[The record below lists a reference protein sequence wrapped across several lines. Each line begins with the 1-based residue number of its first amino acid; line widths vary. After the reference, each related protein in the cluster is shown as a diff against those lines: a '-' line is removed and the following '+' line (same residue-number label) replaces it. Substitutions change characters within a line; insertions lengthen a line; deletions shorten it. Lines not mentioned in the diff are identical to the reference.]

1 MKNFLSRVLTVV
13 IIICLFTG
21 CTQKTNRLIPN
32 RKIKIGV
39 CLSYFNNKYGSYLLN
54 EMKNYAKSFNDV
66 EIVFVDAKLNSN
78 TQLSQVENFISQRV
92 DAIVV
97 NPVYTD
103 ATKPITDKAKAANI
117 PIISLMIPFE
127 NQDDAACFI
136 APDSK
141 EAGILEMEYLAKK
154 VNYKGNVAIMMGPI
168 EDYAQR
174 LRTEAYHEV
183 IAKYPDMKIVSEQI
197 ADWDRSRGMALMKN
211 WFESGKEID
220 VVASNNDEMAIGAL
234 KAIEAEG
241 KLGKITVGG
250 MDATPDALEYLKNN
264 KLAVTL
270 FQDATKLAQCSIDTA
285 IKLAKGENV
294 EKTILLQNE
303 LVTPE
308 DADKYIDRWKNKKY

>member
-1 MKNFLSRVLTVV
+1 MKKLLSMTLIIV
-13 IIICLFTG
+13 IIMCLFIGYIKKINTSRF
-21 CTQKTNRLIPN
+21 T

-39 CLSYFNNKYGSYLLN
+39 CLPNCSRGYGFYMLD
-54 EMKNYAKSFNDV
+54 EMKKYAKSLNDV
-66 EIVFVDAKLNSN
+66 EVVFVDAKSNSN

-141 EAGILEMEYLAKK
+141 QAGILEMEYLAKK

-211 WFESGKEID
+211 WFESDKEID

-308 DADKYIDRWKNKKY
+308 DADKYLDRWKNKKY

>member
-1 MKNFLSRVLTVV
+1 MKKFLSRALITV

-21 CTQKTNRLIPN
+21 CTQKTNTSRVI

-39 CLSYFNNKYGSYLLN
+39 CLANFNNKYGSYLLY
-54 EMKNYAKSFNDV
+54 EMKNYAKSLNDV
-66 EIVFVDAKLNSN
+66 EVVFVDAKLNSN

-103 ATKPITDKAKAANI
+103 ATKPITDKAKEANI

-127 NQDDAACFI
+127 NQNDAACFI

-141 EAGILEMEYLAKK
+141 QSGILEMEYLAKK
-154 VNYKGNVAIMMGPI
+154 VNFKGNVAIMMGPMG
-168 EDYAQR
+168 DYAER
-174 LRTEAYHEV
+174 LRTEAYREV
-183 IAKYPDMKIVSEQI
+183 IAKYPDMKIVAEQI
-197 ADWDRSRGMALMKN
+197 ADWDRARGMALMQE
-211 WFESGKEID
+211 WLEGGKQID

-234 KAIEAEG
+234 NAIQAVG
-241 KLGKITVGG
+241 KIGKITVGG
-250 MDATPDALEYLKNN
+250 MDATPDALEYLKSG

-270 FQDATKLAQCSIDTA
+270 FQDATKLSQCSIDTA
-285 IKLAKGENV
+285 IKLAKSENV
-294 EKTILLQNE
+294 EKTILIQNE

-308 DADKYIDRWKNKKY
+308 DSDKYIARWKN